1 MSLKRFSVL
10 ISGTICLLIAFT
22 LFGCSGGE
30 SADSGASSN
39 ATTENA
45 KEANNVFNIGDYT
58 AEFTKAEIGED
69 AGGEPALLVH
79 YKFTN
84 NSKDSQSFIWAF
96 TNKAFQNGVQL
107 DTATVWK
114 SEGSFDTVSD
124 STFSD
129 IQPGISLDVC
139 ETYVLQD
146 TTTPVT
152 VEVTGLLSDKKKSFE
167 INPAELDEFTPGA

>member
-10 ISGTICLLIAFT
+10 ISGTICLLITCT

-30 SADSGASSN
+30 SADSGSSSN

-96 TNKAFQNGVQL
+96 
-107 DTATVWK
+107 TATVWK